1 MNEELVIDQLYG
13 IIDSFRKNP
22 FSERFGSSEICARL
36 RYFVESDAP
45 ILFIFPGFHG
55 KINNPDFVLG
65 ECADMGDYVGLTTL
79 RSLIDQIGAVYAP
92 GARLNIVHECHF
104 YVGRSPLIGTEDQ
117 ANQYLASFRSL
128 IALDRNITSYS
139 IYDLLPIGRPLPEL
153 LEVFQSRC
161 VPSIE
166 EVVGLLQEPNHLN
179 LYKAYK
185 KINSIYL
192 ERDAAFRGLSK
203 KERQQRTKA
212 LALGQMQIY
221 FGFGKLIRDF
231 FGKMVYIRLSSLYKP
246 PQCADCVAINY
257 LPNTHHMSTPTFH
270 CAVRYK
276 DGSWDFIRKHVA
288 EQRHYVLSEERGLK
302 YFREE

>member
-1 MNEELVIDQLYG
+1 MNDDLVIDQLYG

-22 FSERFGSSEICARL
+22 FSECFGSSEICGKL
-36 RYFVESDAP
+36 RHFVERNAP
-45 ILFIFPGFHG
+45 IQFVFPGFHG
-55 KINNPDFVLG
+55 KINNPDFVVG
-65 ECADMGDYVGLTTL
+65 ECADMGDYVGLTTM
-79 RSLIDQIGAVYAP
+79 RSLIDRIGAVYAP

-117 ANQYLASFRSL
+117 TNRYLASFRAL
-128 IALDRNITSYS
+128 IVPDGTITSYS
-139 IYDLLPIGRPLPEL
+139 IYDLLPLGRPLPEL
-153 LEVFQSRC
+153 LDVFQSRYA
-161 VPSIE
+161 PSIE
-166 EVVGLLQEPNHLN
+166 EVAGRLREPNHLN

-185 KINSIYL
+185 KINAIYL
-192 ERDAAFRGLSK
+192 ERDAAFRALSK

-221 FGFGKLIRDF
+221 FGFGNLIREF

-246 PQCADCVAINY
+246 PQFADCVAVNY
-257 LPNTHHMSTPTFH
+257 LPDTHHMSTPTFH

-276 DGSWDFIRKHVA
+276 DGRWDFIRKHVA